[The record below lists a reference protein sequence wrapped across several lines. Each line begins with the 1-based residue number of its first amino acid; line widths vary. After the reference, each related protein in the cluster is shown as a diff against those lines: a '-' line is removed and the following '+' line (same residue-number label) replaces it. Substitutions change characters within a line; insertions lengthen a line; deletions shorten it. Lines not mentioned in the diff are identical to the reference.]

1 MVTSCEK
8 QWFPSFLLFN
18 TLFQFHS
25 STTSY
30 KDLAFSP
37 PYMLSLQTVYE
48 PMANQ
53 LPEIK
58 NKKAEYRFF
67 VLESFTAGI
76 QLTGSEIKS
85 IRQGKA
91 NITEAFCKIRNR
103 EIYIINMYI
112 APYSD
117 AGYSQHKERRERKLL
132 LNKTEILKMD
142 RKLKD
147 TSMTIV
153 PLKLFI
159 NEKGWAKMEIA
170 LAKGKNYKDKREDV
184 KQKDLRREMDR
195 GLHV

>member
-1 MVTSCEK
+1 
-8 QWFPSFLLFN
+8 
-18 TLFQFHS
+18 
-25 STTSY
+25 
-30 KDLAFSP
+30 
-37 PYMLSLQTVYE
+37 
-48 PMANQ
+48 MANQ